1 MAVQPSGKRAI
12 QALAEDTPPV
22 SLQGGKPSL
31 SALYFFCPG
40 SCLDQEGGKAFLITE
55 KCTFPSTGQVAA
67 SKTALAMGKEETV

>member
-40 SCLDQEGGKAFLITE
+40 LCLDQEGARLSLSLKSVP
-55 KCTFPSTGQVAA
+55 FPLLDKWLPAKQH
-67 SKTALAMGKEETV
+67 